1 MAKRWIGSLVI
12 ALLLVAPQ
20 LAWPEAGAAFYNLT
34 VNEDVIANVT
44 LPTIEGGEATL
55 LDPTKKANVFIF
67 FRPGAEPSRR
77 GLSDMGRCAE
87 ELAAYP
93 VYWVGLVSDRYPL
106 EEVKAL
112 VAQANFP
119 GPVLIDQGNALYG
132 KFGVRLH
139 PVVGIT
145 DAKGLLTAYQPFTQI
160 NFCARVK
167 AQVLHT
173 LGELSAEELEQQLR
187 PRSLDPRSDIGVA
200 IRNLRMGERFI
211 EIGNYE
217 MALATAQ
224 RSLELV
230 PDLAGGHGLA
240 ALALAHQDECAAAAE
255 HINKALE
262 QDPAEAKALAAREKC
277 GP

>member
-1 MAKRWIGSLVI
+1 MA
-12 ALLLVAPQ
+12 
-20 LAWPEAGAAFYNLT
+20 
-34 VNEDVIANVT
+34 
-44 LPTIEGGEATL
+44 
-55 LDPTKKANVFIF
+55 
-67 FRPGAEPSRR
+67 
-77 GLSDMGRCAE
+77 RCAE

-93 VYWVGLVSDRYPL
+93 VHWVGLVSDRYPL

-145 DAKGLLTAYQPFTQI
+145 DRQGRLTAYQPFTQI

-173 LGELSAEELEQQLR
+173 LGEISTEELEQQLR

-200 IRNLRMGERFI
+200 TRNLRMGERFI

-255 HINKALE
+255 HIKKALE

>member
-20 LAWPEAGAAFYNLT
+20 LAWPEVGAAFYNLT

-44 LPTIEGGEATL
+44 LPTIDGGEAAL
-55 LDPTKKANVFIF
+55 LDPTKGASVFIF

-93 VYWVGLVSDRYPL
+93 VHWLGLVSDRYPL
-106 EEVKAL
+106 AEVKAL
-112 VAQANFP
+112 VAEANFP
-119 GPVLIDQGNALYG
+119 GPVLIDQGNALYA

-139 PVVGIT
+139 PVVGVT
-145 DAKGLLTAYQPFTQI
+145 NRKGLLTAYQPFTQI

-173 LGELSAEELEQQLR
+173 LGEISAGELEQQLR

-200 IRNLRMGERFI
+200 TRNLRMGERFI
-211 EIGNYE
+211 QLGNYE

-240 ALALAHQDECAAAAE
+240 ALALAHQEECAAAAD
-255 HINKALE
+255 HIAKALE
-262 QDPAEAKALAAREKC
+262 QDPAEAKASAAREKC

>member
-20 LAWPEAGAAFYNLT
+20 LAWPEVGAAFYNLT

-44 LPTIEGGEATL
+44 LPTIEGGEAPL
-55 LDPTKKANVFIF
+55 LDPAKGASVFIF

-77 GLSDMGRCAE
+77 GLSDMARCAE

-93 VYWVGLVSDRYPL
+93 VHWVGLVSDRYPL

-145 DAKGLLTAYQPFTQI
+145 DRQGRLTAYQPFTQI

-173 LGELSAEELEQQLR
+173 LGEISAEELEQQLR

-200 IRNLRMGERFI
+200 TRNLRMGERFI
-211 EIGNYE
+211 ELGNYE

-255 HINKALE
+255 HIKKALE